1 MLGFLQTPGAIGALL
16 RELKPEQSQPDQIH
30 TVYALRSI
38 KQGWSRDQRNAVVEW
53 FDRGWQMPGA
63 ASMHG
68 YITRLWEDVLSLL
81 PTEERAQAEA
91 REEEQARK
99 RAERVLELISGEP
112 PPERSRLTQMSF
124 EELSLYLDFDPG
136 SYERG
141 SAERGRAVFHRAK
154 CSNCHVF
161 GSEGRGGGP
170 DLLTAVKR
178 FRRSEILEAIM
189 FPSKV
194 ISDQYTALI
203 VEAKGKEPLTGM
215 LADETEETLTLIDA
229 SGERIEIPQDL
240 ITDRRTSQIS
250 IMPEDLL
257 ETLTLQDL
265 VNLFLF
271 LERGSGF

>member
-1 MLGFLQTPGAIGALL
+1 
-16 RELKPEQSQPDQIH
+16 
-30 TVYALRSI
+30 
-38 KQGWSRDQRNAVVEW
+38 
-53 FDRGWQMPGA
+53 
-63 ASMHG
+63 
-68 YITRLWEDVLSLL
+68 
-81 PTEERAQAEA
+81 
-91 REEEQARK
+91 
-99 RAERVLELISGEP
+99 
-112 PPERSRLTQMSF
+112 MSF
-124 EELSLYLDFDPG
+124 EELSTYLEFDPG

-170 DLLTAVKR
+170 DLSTSVKR
-178 FRRSEILEAIM
+178 FRRSEILEAVM

-215 LADETEETLTLIDA
+215 LADENEETLTLIDA
-229 SGERIEIPQDL
+229 SGERIDIPKNL
-240 ITDRRTSQIS
+240 VTDRRTSQIS
-250 IMPEDLL
+250 IMPEELL
-257 ETLTLQDL
+257 ETMTLQDL